1 MCRELLTT
9 FGFLDPKRSSPEEAK
24 GLAFVFVFDE
34 LRTNDNA
41 TCVSHDFAEVGDDV
55 WVWGRGGDDPFKWR
69 QRYRAFRHP
78 YVISC
83 R

>member
-41 TCVSHDFAEVGDDV
+41 SGPPASRTTSQKSATTFGFGGGEGTTLLSGDKGT
-55 WVWGRGGDDPFKWR
+55 GRS
-69 QRYRAFRHP
+69 ATLT
-78 YVISC
+78 
-83 R
+83 